1 MKYLKWI
8 FIASLLFTIAACNVQ
23 AGDDSDKLDWNENL
37 EESIKI
43 ADEENKTVFINF
55 TGSDWCKWCIKLSD
69 EVFTKKE
76 FEAYAKENLVLVKL
90 DFPRNIQQSQDVKD
104 YNNKLKRKYQVQGYP
119 TVVVLNKKG
128 ERIGTTGYVPGGPVK
143 YVQHLEVMIKN
154 PS

>member
-37 EESIKI
+37 EEAIKK

-69 EVFTKKE
+69 EVFKKKE

-90 DFPRNIQQSQDVKD
+90 DFPRNIQQSQEVKD
-104 YNNKLKRKYQVQGYP
+104 YNKKLMRTYQVQGYP

-128 ERIGTTGYVPGGPVK
+128 ERIGTTGYVPGGPFK
-143 YVQHLEVMIKN
+143 YVQHLEEMIKN